1 MIIEGFG
8 HSSLENQ
15 GVSTGFTTLYHI
27 IANPRK
33 YKPTIIILRTILVNY
48 CSVPFYSFGGNNGMM
63 LGNCLR

>member
-27 IANPRK
+27 IQH
-33 YKPTIIILRTILVNY
+33 YTTLYHIIYLLGFD
-48 CSVPFYSFGGNNGMM
+48 PHDSFTFGYEWA
-63 LGNCLR
+63 LQYELLSRVII